1 MNRLYSKMGWLALA
15 LLGAFAFGYIGLQR
29 GESISAIWIVIAAV
43 CVYLIAYRFYSL
55 YISDKVLGLDATR
68 MTPAYKYNDGLDYV
82 PTNKNVLF
90 GHHFAAIAGAGPLV
104 GPVLAAQM
112 GYLPGMLWILAGVV
126 FAGAVQDL
134 MVLFISTRRDGR
146 SLGDLIKSELGTVP
160 GVIALFG
167 TFMIMVIILAVLA
180 LIVVKALAESPWGT
194 FTVAVTI
201 PIALFMGVYTRY
213 LRPGRIGEIS
223 LIGFMLL
230 MLAIVGGQYVQEH
243 PVLSAMFTFTGKEL
257 TWMLIGYG
265 FIASV
270 LPVWLLLA
278 PRDYLSTFLKI
289 GTIVG
294 LALGIVFV
302 APELKMPAFTQ
313 FMDGSGPVWS
323 GSLFPFL
330 FITIACGAVSGFHAL
345 IASGTTPKLLEN
357 ERHARFIGYG
367 AMLME
372 SFVAIMALIAASC
385 IEPGVYFAM
394 NSPAALIGTT
404 VDSAAQAVSQW
415 GFYVTPE
422 MLAQVAKDVGEHSII
437 SRAGGAPTLAVGMA
451 HILSSIGGGKVMMA
465 FWYHFA
471 ILFEALFILTAV
483 DAGTRA
489 GRFMLQDLLG
499 TFVPSMRKIDSLPA
513 SLIATALCVAGWGYF
528 LYQGV
533 VDPLGG
539 INTLWPLFGISNQM
553 LAGIALILAT
563 CVLFKMKRDRFAWV
577 TIVPTVW
584 ILICTLTAGWQKIF
598 DANPRVGFLTHASK
612 YQAALAEGKL
622 LAPAKS
628 VAQMQQV
635 IFNDYLDAGL
645 AAFFI
650 LVLVSILGFGIKTV
664 LAARAA
670 NRPSAKETPFE
681 SLPASAL
688 PSA

>member
-1 MNRLYSKMGWLALA
+1 
-15 LLGAFAFGYIGLQR
+15 
-29 GESISAIWIVIAAV
+29 
-43 CVYLIAYRFYSL
+43 
-55 YISDKVLGLDATR
+55 
-68 MTPAYKYNDGLDYV
+68 
-82 PTNKNVLF
+82 
-90 GHHFAAIAGAGPLV
+90 
-104 GPVLAAQM
+104 
-112 GYLPGMLWILAGVV
+112 
-126 FAGAVQDL
+126 VQDL

-146 SLGDLIKSELGTVP
+146 SLGDLIKSELGVVP

-213 LRPGRIGEIS
+213 IRPGRIGEIS
-223 LIGFMLL
+223 LIGFVLL

-243 PVLSAMFTFTGKEL
+243 PVLGAMFTFSGKEL

-289 GTIVG
+289 GTILG

-394 NSPAALIGTT
+394 NSPAALIGST
-404 VDSAAQAVSQW
+404 VETAAHAVSQW

-499 TFVPSMRKIDSLPA
+499 TFLPSMRKIDSLPA

-612 YQAALAEGKL
+612 YQAALADGKL

-628 VAQMQQV
+628 VAQMQQI

-650 LVLVSILGFGIKTV
+650 LVLLSILGFGIKTV

-670 NRPSAKETPFE
+670 SKPSTSETPFE
-681 SLPASAL
+681 TLPASAL
-688 PSA
+688 PST